1 MDILPA
7 HSIFGVQMFCIRTLV
22 KENDGKRKEVQ
33 SMHYDGPFNVVH
45 LVWSRH
51 EKVGTWFVRELL
63 RSGVPDMMRSTDR
76 TPEGAGKSC
85 WN

>member
-33 SMHYDGPFNVVH
+33 SMRYDGPFNVVH

-51 EKVGTWFVRELL
+51 EKLELGL
-63 RSGVPDMMRSTDR
+63 FG
-76 TPEGAGKSC
+76 SC
-85 WN
+85 CVQACQT